1 MPIFCPANRNTT
13 AKLNGIKRFKEI
25 REIIDSAQT
34 RARSTKMD
42 SSDSHREEVL
52 HVWQSCKVST
62 RLRGL
67 CAPPTPTL
75 CCGVTAFTPVHLE
88 RGRGRGARER
98 TEEKNSRGRESE
110 YNETA
115 RKTLREPLH
124 HTVCQNHCCPSI
136 DQQDGPPLQ
145 TGLVL
150 FTEPRLVRPGK
161 SHQLGRSSRREGA
174 KPVLLKSSPQSPRL
188 RFPRSS

>member
-1 MPIFCPANRNTT
+1 MCS
-13 AKLNGIKRFKEI
+13 IK
-25 REIIDSAQT
+25 DA
-34 RARSTKMD
+34 ARTSTW
-42 SSDSHREEVL
+42 SSKKGVCEEVL

-62 RLRGL
+62 RLRAL
-67 CAPPTPTL
+67 CAPPTLTL
-75 CCGVTAFTPVHLE
+75 CSGVTAFTPVHLE

-124 HTVCQNHCCPSI
+124 RTACQRHCCLSI

-150 FTEPRLVRPGK
+150 FTEPGLVRPGK
-161 SHQLGRSSRREGA
+161 SHQLGRSSSGKGR
-174 KPVLLKSSPQSPRL
+174 KPVLLEVVTITSATFSHTFVCS
-188 RFPRSS
+188 

>member
-1 MPIFCPANRNTT
+1 M
-13 AKLNGIKRFKEI
+13 
-25 REIIDSAQT
+25 
-34 RARSTKMD
+34 
-42 SSDSHREEVL
+42 
-52 HVWQSCKVST
+52 WQSCEVST
-62 RLRGL
+62 RLKGL
-67 CAPPTPTL
+67 CARPTL
-75 CCGVTAFTPVHLE
+75 TLCSRVTAFTPVHLE
-88 RGRGRGARER
+88 RGRGRAARKR

-161 SHQLGRSSRREGA
+161 SHQLGPSSSRKGR
-174 KPVLLKSSPQSPRL
+174 KPVLLKVISTITSSTFSH
-188 RFPRSS
+188 RFICS